1 MKKLVNFVKW
11 SALAIALGETIASYY
26 KDEKFRKNLETA
38 KGFDKCRVIFNNLI
52 DVNKKFFTEVKW
64 IDFESTYNDAKSFI
78 EDKIAKINLK
88 ADEILSHINEFN
100 DWKIKPILKDLE
112 KKSNDLKNQLKSQ
125 INDISEKVK
134 LEEKVKMIE
143 SKIDQ
148 IKEKFSK

>member
-1 MKKLVNFVKW
+1 
-11 SALAIALGETIASYY
+11 
-26 KDEKFRKNLETA
+26 
-38 KGFDKCRVIFNNLI
+38 
-52 DVNKKFFTEVKW
+52 
-64 IDFESTYNDAKSFI
+64 
-78 EDKIAKINLK
+78 
-88 ADEILSHINEFN
+88 
-100 DWKIKPILKDLE
+100 LKDLE